1 MAVAVGDLA
10 PDFTLR
16 DQSRR
21 RVTLSDVRA
30 TKNVLLVFYPFS
42 FTGVCTGELCTI
54 RDELPSFQ
62 NDDTQVLAVSCDSV
76 HTQRVFADQQ
86 RLDYPLLSDFW
97 PHGAVARSYGVFDET
112 IGAALR
118 GSFVIDR
125 GGVVQWTVVNALP
138 DARDVAAYQKVLA
151 GL

>member
-1 MAVAVGDLA
+1 
-10 PDFTLR
+10 
-16 DQSRR
+16 
-21 RVTLSDVRA
+21 
-30 TKNVLLVFYPFS
+30 
-42 FTGVCTGELCTI
+42 
-54 RDELPSFQ
+54 
-62 NDDTQVLAVSCDSV
+62 VLAVSCDSV